1 MCFVNV
7 FVLLFI
13 LVLVNF
19 VGNECDKVDKE
30 CIFEYEKLK
39 YFKGKSNYRKLF

>member
-13 LVLVNF
+13 LVLVNL
-19 VGNECDKVDKE
+19 GNECDKVDKE